1 MFITQEEMQ
10 THLRAEHAEL
20 IARGDDTI
28 LAAALDGAIAEACGY
43 LGRFDTDRIF
53 TATGGERNALLVIF
67 VKDIAVWH
75 FINLCGAGNYYE
87 NRKFRYERAV
97 AWLRGVQRGEITP
110 DFPRRTDD
118 TGKTSTPFQIT
129 SNAKRGTHF

>member
-1 MFITQEEMQ
+1 MFITQEEFK
-10 THLRAEHAEL
+10 THLRAEYTEL

-28 LAAALDGAIAEACGY
+28 LLAALDGATAEACGY
-43 LGRFDTDRIF
+43 LGRFDTERIF
-53 TATGGERNALLVIF
+53 TAEGGERNALLLIF

-87 NRKFRYERAV
+87 NRKDRYERAV

-110 DFPRRTDD
+110 DLPRRTDD
-118 TGKTSTPFQIT
+118 AGNASTPFHIT
-129 SNAKRGTHF
+129 SNAKRVTHF